1 MKKKNNIF
9 SHSMKYHVIIF
20 MILSPFLI
28 GAQVESLNETNES
41 QFSSLLDPSTVGKH
55 GADTVKC
62 EQSLTIY
69 NEFYKQ
75 KSYDSAI
82 SSWLYLFQNA
92 PKRTKN
98 IYIHGVTMYK
108 HFIKSENDSVKRE
121 LLIDNLLS
129 IYDQRNKFY
138 PGQEGKVLGLK
149 GSDVYKYRKSSIIS
163 LEKAYNILSESIFL
177 DQEKSSARAL
187 NYYFVS
193 AAKLTS
199 KKVLNKEDLIGLFS
213 EVSSIIDYKEAE
225 MAQINFD
232 LQQKESL
239 SRKEEKTISNNTKE
253 LKTLNDVRANMEK
266 TLAPHVTCDKLIALY
281 EPKFEN
287 KINDF
292 NWLERAAQL
301 LKKGDCIDSE
311 IYFKI
316 AAKLYESNPTPKS
329 AFYMGYLSLKQE
341 DYSSAINYF
350 SQAVNDEEDN
360 IKKADYLLY
369 LAKTYAAMGMNNKA
383 KKNALEA
390 KKNRSGWG
398 SPFILIGDL
407 YAQTSRECGQNT
419 GNLTNDEFTKRVGYW
434 AAIEK
439 YKYAKMIDQSCVGE
453 ANKKIKKYTD
463 QAPDRT
469 STFQMIGLDQSTY
482 KIECWY
488 VENVKNPHFSE

>member
-1 MKKKNNIF
+1 MNRFTK
-9 SHSMKYHVIIF
+9 IIIN
-20 MILSPFLI
+20 MRQYYLIIIVFLPLLV
-28 GAQVESLNETNES
+28 GAQENDLSSVNEF
-41 QFSSLLDPSTVGKH
+41 QFSSVLNPVNVGKH
-55 GADTVKC
+55 GLDTVKC
-62 EQSLTIY
+62 EESLTIY

-75 KSYDSAI
+75 KNYDSAAK
-82 SSWLYLFQNA
+82 SWLYLFQNA

-98 IYIHGVTMYK
+98 IYIHGATMYK
-108 HFIKSENDSVKRE
+108 NFIKSENDSLKRE

-149 GSDVYKYRKSSIIS
+149 GSDLYKYRKTNISS
-163 LEKAYNILSESIFL
+163 LEQAYNILSESTSI
-177 DQEKSSARAL
+177 DKEKSSARAL

-199 KKVLNKEDLIGLFS
+199 KKILNKEDLIGLFS
-213 EVSSIIDYKEAE
+213 DVSTIIDYKEAE
-225 MAQINFD
+225 ISQINFD

-239 SRKEEKTISNNTKE
+239 NRKEEKIISNNVKE

-281 EPKFEN
+281 EAKFEE
-287 KINDF
+287 KQIDF

-341 DYSSAINYF
+341 DYSSAISYF
-350 SQAVNDEEDN
+350 TQAVTDEENN

-369 LAKTYAAMGMNNKA
+369 VAKTYAAMGMNNKA

-390 KKNRSGWG
+390 KNNRSGWG
-398 SPFILIGDL
+398 APFILIGDL
-407 YAQTSRECGQNT
+407 YAQTSRDCGQNT
-419 GNLTNDEFTKRVGYW
+419 GNLTNDEFSKRVGYW

-439 YKYAKMIDQSCVGE
+439 YQYAKMIDLSCAQE
-453 ANKKIKKYTD
+453 SDQKIKKYIN

-469 STFQMIGLDQSTY
+469 STFQMIGLDQSMY

-488 VENVKNPHFSE
+488 VETVKNPHFSE